1 MTGCIAFL
9 ACLVAAAAAVRSTW
23 SPCGLSMLST
33 ITPIS
38 ERSKGHTYRA
48 TATWFVVGATAG
60 GCTVGGVMALLA
72 LAVRGV
78 GLSPT
83 GAGSLALVAALAAAW
98 SDADVFGVHLPA
110 HGRQVNER
118 WLDQYRGWVY
128 GAGFGWQIG
137 TGLATY
143 ITTAAVY
150 LMIVL
155 GILTGDPILALT
167 MGAAFGV
174 LRGLAV
180 LLTRNLVQPSDL
192 LAFHRRLIEI
202 GPTVGRAV
210 IAVELAAA
218 AAVAL
223 WLRTPWAAALVVGAV
238 LTALLLPVHRRHHG
252 RAPTGTCAV
261 PTGTTRGATTRGAT
275 TRGSTL
281 DGFRSGTD
289 GLVVRGADGRSG

>member
-33 ITPIS
+33 ITPVS
-38 ERSKGHTYRA
+38 ERSKGHSYRS
-48 TATWFVVGATAG
+48 TAAWFVAGATAG
-60 GCTVGGVMALLA
+60 GCTLGGVMALMA

-83 GAGSLALVAALAAAW
+83 GSGSVALLATLAAAW
-98 SDADVFGVHLPA
+98 SDADVFGVHLPV

-118 WLDQYRGWVY
+118 WLDQYRAWVY
-128 GAGFGWQIG
+128 GGGFGWQIG

-155 GILTGDPILALT
+155 GSLTGSPILALAVGT
-167 MGAAFGV
+167 VFGV

-180 LLTRNLVQPSDL
+180 LLTRDLIHLSDL
-192 LAFHRRLIEI
+192 LAFHRRLIGI
-202 GPTVGRAV
+202 GPTVGRVV
-210 IAVELAAA
+210 IGVELAAA
-218 AAVAL
+218 AAVAV
-223 WLRTPWAAALVVGAV
+223 WLRTPWATALVVGAL
-238 LTALLLPVHRRHHG
+238 LTALLLPVHRRH
-252 RAPTGTCAV
+252 RGTCTV
-261 PTGTTRGATTRGAT
+261 PTGATRASATRGAATRRSA
-275 TRGSTL
+275 L
-281 DGFRSGTD
+281 DAGPSGTD
-289 GLVVRGADGRSG
+289 GLVVRATPGRTG